1 MDGVVVFLVL
11 GVLGV
16 LGVLVVLVVLGALGA
31 LGALGTLV
39 TLCYPCFA
47 NTSDLFVNCSSV
59 CVLLTCSVFP
69 VVKLNSMNSSLWWIN

>member
-31 LGALGTLV
+31 LGTLGTLV

-59 CVLLTCSVFP
+59 CVLLTCSVFS
-69 VVKLNSMNSSLWWIN
+69 VVKLNSMNSLLWWIN